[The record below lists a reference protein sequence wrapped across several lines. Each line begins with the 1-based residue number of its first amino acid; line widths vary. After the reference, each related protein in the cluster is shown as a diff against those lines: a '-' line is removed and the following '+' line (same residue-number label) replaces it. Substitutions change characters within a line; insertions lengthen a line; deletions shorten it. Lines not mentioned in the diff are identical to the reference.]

1 MDQKY
6 VIAMGFF
13 DGVHVGHGA
22 LLNKAR
28 ERAAELGAL
37 PAVLSFDRHPDELV
51 FGTKVPL
58 LSDCDG
64 REEIIQRCYG
74 INKVFF
80 IHFSPFIMNMPWR
93 DFISS
98 TAQELNAAGF
108 VAGHDFTF
116 GARGEG
122 KPERLKEYCS
132 ENNIS
137 CDIIPAVKIDGR
149 IVSSTYI
156 RTLIEN
162 GRMEEAARFL
172 GHPHCLLDKVHQG
185 YHVGRK
191 LDAPTINMFFP
202 SSVIV
207 PKNGVY
213 ATRAILDNGEEYSAV
228 TNVGVRPTFG
238 GTDTVSVE
246 SYLLGFSG
254 DLYGRTVRVDFY
266 SFLREER
273 KFETAEELSGRIKL
287 DISCVKDYFA
297 N

>member
-1 MDQKY
+1 MSNKY

-22 LLNKAR
+22 LLNKAK

-37 PAVLSFDRHPDELV
+37 PAVLSFDKHPDELV
-51 FGTKVPL
+51 FGKEVPL
-58 LSDCDG
+58 LTDCAG
-64 REEIIQRCYG
+64 REEIIKRCYG
-74 INKVFF
+74 IDKVFF
-80 IHFSPFIMNMPWR
+80 VHFSQFIMNMPWR
-93 DFISS
+93 DFIVS
-98 TAQELNAAGF
+98 TAEELNAAGF
-108 VAGHDFTF
+108 VVGHDFTF
-116 GARGEG
+116 GAGG
-122 KPERLKEYCS
+122 KGNPERLKEYCG

-137 CDIIPAVKIDGR
+137 CDVIPAVKIDGR

-162 GRMEEAARFL
+162 GQMEEARRFL
-172 GHPHCLLDKVHQG
+172 GHPHCLQDTVHQG

-213 ATRAILDNGEEYSAV
+213 ATKVILDTGEEYSAV

-238 GTDTVSVE
+238 GKESVSVE
-246 SYLLGFSG
+246 SYLLDFSG
-254 DLYGRTVRVDFY
+254 DLYGKTVRVDFY
-266 SFLREER
+266 SFLRQEK
-273 KFETAEELSGRIKL
+273 KFETADDLSCRIKL
-287 DISCVKDYFA
+287 DVAQVRKYFSE
-297 N
+297 